1 LPPELNQARTRWIYA
16 LRIQSRVITALMLR
30 EMKTR
35 YGRQRLGYLW
45 AIIEPIM
52 FVVVLAAIFSIRGRG
67 EAWDMPLV
75 PFLVTG
81 IIPYIMFRDLMG
93 VGLQAVRSNQPLLTF
108 PQISLF
114 DLLFARALLETA
126 THFLVFVIL
135 VVVITNLISPLRIDE
150 PLLILVWM
158 ILTALIGFGA
168 GLGLGA
174 LAAVFR
180 TVEQLAPTLI
190 SRPLFFI
197 SGVFFTVDMIPEGVR
212 DIALL
217 NPLLHLIELLRS
229 AFFVGYDSIYA
240 SKVYAV
246 FFVLSV
252 LSLGLLTLSALRK
265 QILCA
270 PRN

>member
-1 LPPELNQARTRWIYA
+1 MSRLNAELS
-16 LRIQSRVITALMLR
+16 LLSEGLKVQSRVISALMLR

-45 AIIEPIM
+45 AIVEPII
-52 FVVVLAAIFSIRGRG
+52 FVVILAAIFSLRGRG
-67 EAWDMPLV
+67 DAWAMPLV

-81 IIPYIMFRDLMG
+81 IIPYLLFRDLMN

-114 DLLFARALLETA
+114 DLLTGRALLEVA
-126 THFLVFVIL
+126 THFLVFVVL
-135 VVVITNLISPLRIDE
+135 TVVIVNLITPLRIE
-150 PLLILVWM
+150 APLLVLTWFLVV
-158 ILTALIGFGA
+158 ALLGFGL

-180 TVEQLAPTLI
+180 TVEQLAPAVVG
-190 SRPLFFI
+190 RPMFFI
-197 SGVFFTVDMIPEGVR
+197 SGVFFTVEMLPEGVR
-212 DIALL
+212 EIALL

-229 AFFVGYDSIYA
+229 AFFIGYESIYA
-240 SKVYAV
+240 SKPYAV
-246 FFVLSV
+246 FYVLA
-252 LSLGLLTLSALRK
+252 LLCFGLLTLSALRK
-265 QILCA
+265 QILSA